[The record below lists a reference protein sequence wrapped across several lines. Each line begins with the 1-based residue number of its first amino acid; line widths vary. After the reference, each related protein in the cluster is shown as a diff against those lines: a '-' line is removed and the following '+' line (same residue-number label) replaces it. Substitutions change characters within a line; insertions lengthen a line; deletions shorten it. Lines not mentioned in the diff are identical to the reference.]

1 MSIHDTPTQQ
11 VAPASGLHPSNAEG
25 SGACGWPRPVYQ
37 RRWFAWR
44 PVRLNGQGDGWVWLR
59 TVMKTRLTY
68 KAGDYLFEGNVY
80 ALLP

>member
-1 MSIHDTPTQQ
+1 M
-11 VAPASGLHPSNAEG
+11 AP
-25 SGACGWPRPVYQ
+25 GWPRPVYQ
-37 RRWFAWR
+37 RPWFAWR
-44 PVRLNGQGDGWVWLR
+44 PVRLNGEEAGGWVWLR

>member
-1 MSIHDTPTQQ
+1 MGPPGTHATDD
-11 VAPASGLHPSNAEG
+11 AASKGRL
-25 SGACGWPRPVYQ
+25 GWPRKVYQ

-44 PVRLNGQGDGWVWLR
+44 PVRLNGEEGGDWVWLR
-59 TVMKTRLTY
+59 TVTKTRLTY